1 MDAIDICPP
10 KRCFCE
16 MAYDYPDCNRG
27 CPKHDGRSGDNL
39 SQADKDALREEAY
52 ALYMEEIRVAARKLR
67 SEARKLQL
75 AQAKRKGFG
84 IYDPN
89 AI

>member
-16 MAYDYPDCNRG
+16 MAYDYPDCNSG
-27 CPKHDGRSGDNL
+27 CPNHDGRSSDNL

-52 ALYMEEIRVAARKLR
+52 ALYMEEIRVAARNLR
-67 SEARKLQL
+67 V
-75 AQAKRKGFG
+75 AQAKQKGFG